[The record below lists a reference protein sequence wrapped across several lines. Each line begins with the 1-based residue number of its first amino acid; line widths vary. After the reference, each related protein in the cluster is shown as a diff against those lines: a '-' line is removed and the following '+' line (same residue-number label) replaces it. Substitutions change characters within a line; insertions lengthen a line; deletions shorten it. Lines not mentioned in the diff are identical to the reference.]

1 MNRILA
7 LMVLQFA
14 VAAMPLAAADSRI
27 PLWET
32 VEVRDETPTVENEP
46 IEITTRERQ
55 IYITTSRPV
64 EVCVYSILG
73 QLITKRKISPGTVR
87 LTLGSRGVY
96 ILKTDTATRR
106 INL

>member
-7 LMVLQFA
+7 LMIVIL
-14 VAAMPLAAADSRI
+14 AAMALPLAAADNRV

-32 VEVRDETPTVENEP
+32 VEVREEASSSENEP

-55 IYITTSRPV
+55 IYITTGQTV
-64 EVCVYSILG
+64 EVRVYSILG

-87 LTLGSRGVY
+87 LTLGIRGIY
-96 ILKTDTATRR
+96 ILKTDTTTRR